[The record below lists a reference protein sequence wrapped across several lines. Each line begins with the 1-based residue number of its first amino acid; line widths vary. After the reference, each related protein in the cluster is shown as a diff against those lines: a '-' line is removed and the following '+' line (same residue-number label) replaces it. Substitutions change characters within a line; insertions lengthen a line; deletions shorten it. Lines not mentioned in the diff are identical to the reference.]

1 MKFLNIV
8 KTAALGICITL
19 GGITSS
25 QAAGSVGSD
34 PGGNFSTSANGDI
47 VKAVT
52 DAGIFNTLTTA
63 LGAAELIGTLQ
74 GEGPFTV
81 FAPTDKAF
89 GTLPK
94 VVIDNLLKPENK
106 DQLINILA
114 FHVVPGRLSETD
126 IRNKQITVST
136 VGGSELMIS
145 GLTKVVHVN
154 GNSHVVKADIETTNG
169 IIHVIDKVMVP
180 QQ

>member
-1 MKFLNIV
+1 MKFRNYL
-8 KTAALGICITL
+8 KTAVLGIAIAL
-19 GGITSS
+19 SGINSAL
-25 QAAGSVGSD
+25 AAGSVD
-34 PGGNFSTSANGDI
+34 TDLGGNFSESSNSDI

-63 LGAAELIGTLQ
+63 LGAAELVGTLQ

-89 GTLPK
+89 GTLPR
-94 VVIDNLLKPENK
+94 VVIDNLLKPENR
-106 DQLINILA
+106 DQLSNILA
-114 FHVVPGRLSETD
+114 FHVVPGRLAETD
-126 IRNKQITVST
+126 IRNKQLTVST
-136 VGGSELMIS
+136 VGGSQLTIS

-154 GNSHVVKADIETTNG
+154 GNSHVVKADIEATNG

-180 QQ
+180 K